1 MGGNER
7 CHRKISKGD
16 AMLEERFQEVYS
28 KFKLHFYQETFARF
42 QNREASLTT
51 VETFAMETIYALGSP
66 TVHEFAEFMRISS
79 SNAAYKIASLIRKGY
94 VRKVQSEND
103 AREYHLCPTEK
114 YLEYY
119 NISSSYVHEVVERIK
134 ERFSAEELAALEKV
148 LTVVSEELMPE
159 VTVKLPQQ

>member
-1 MGGNER
+1 M
-7 CHRKISKGD
+7 
-16 AMLEERFQEVYS
+16 
-28 KFKLHFYQETFARF
+28 
-42 QNREASLTT
+42 
-51 VETFAMETIYALGSP
+51 
-66 TVHEFAEFMRISS
+66 
-79 SNAAYKIASLIRKGY
+79 
-94 VRKVQSEND
+94 RKVQSEND